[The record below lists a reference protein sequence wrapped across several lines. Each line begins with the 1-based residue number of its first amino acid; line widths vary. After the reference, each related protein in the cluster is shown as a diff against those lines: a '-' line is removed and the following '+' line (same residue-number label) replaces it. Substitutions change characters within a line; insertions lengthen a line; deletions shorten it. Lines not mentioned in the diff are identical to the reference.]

1 MFTAESYT
9 FWFMYIAPHLLKGR
23 FRHIK
28 YYTHFEDLVNIMKAT
43 LLFEI
48 THNKIINKVE
58 APCRE
63 WVAKYEEY
71 YYQYEDF
78 RLDFCV
84 LPIHGLL
91 HIADDIRTLGPM
103 SVTWTFYL
111 ERYCGFLKR
120 ELQSRSQPWRN
131 IDIRLQ
137 HFARLSQLQVLYD
150 LKDLKL
156 LLDPQSILQCPKQ
169 VVPASDTLRMLIARY
184 LHSMVPKPRQQ
195 IAAQLSDQ
203 VVTWAGVRVQ
213 DGGDRIRCA
222 EDCSRLTR
230 LNKREGSY
238 VRYEVAIGYDSRMT
252 IYYGRLETIIDL
264 TLPETPDNDIFWEDH
279 QGCHVLLALITPC
292 ATSGTDG
299 AKEAVS
305 FRQEQTKVVVDLR
318 TITNKIG
325 RVETRGR
332 WGIID
337 RSTGMART
345 VFVDL
350 DVSLDKE

>member
-1 MFTAESYT
+1 
-9 FWFMYIAPHLLKGR
+9 MYIAPHLLKGR

-48 THNKIINKVE
+48 THDEINNKVE

-71 YYQYEDF
+71 YYQYEDL

-103 SVTWTFYL
+103 THRLDIPISS
-111 ERYCGFLKR
+111 R
-120 ELQSRSQPWRN
+120 E
-131 IDIRLQ
+131 
-137 HFARLSQLQVLYD
+137 FMYYD
-150 LKDLKL
+150 Y
-156 LLDPQSILQCPKQ
+156 PQSILQCPKR
-169 VVPASDTLRMLIARY
+169 VVPASDTLHMLIARY

-195 IAAQLSDQ
+195 IAARLSDQ

-252 IYYGRLETIIDL
+252 IYYGCLETIIDL
-264 TLPETPDNDIFWEDH
+264 TLPDNDIFWEDH